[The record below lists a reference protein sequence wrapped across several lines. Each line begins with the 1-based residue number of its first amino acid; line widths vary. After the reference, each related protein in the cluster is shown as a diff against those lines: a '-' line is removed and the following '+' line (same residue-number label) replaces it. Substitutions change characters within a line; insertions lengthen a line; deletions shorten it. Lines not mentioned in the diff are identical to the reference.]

1 MMTHTPNS
9 IWWRL
14 LHNTGIVPK
23 ISVYLFQERRI
34 IVRRTEELARSLSWQ
49 DGATSPR
56 RFIGVGQL
64 WRSHVGD
71 RANHFP
77 TLRDGPRQQPATRP
91 GRALPKPG
99 RGSAARREGL
109 GRRSHRR
116 SPYRPCFGG
125 CGGGRLWR
133 TRISRRIRQSARR
146 RIVSVDLKDGGRLQ
160 FIRGWG

>member
-1 MMTHTPNS
+1 MTHTHQ
-9 IWWRL
+9 IVFWWRL

-34 IVRRTEELARSLSWQ
+34 IVRRTEELARSVSWQ

-56 RFIGVGQL
+56 PFIGVGQL

-109 GRRSHRR
+109 GRRALD
-116 SPYRPCFGG
+116 
-125 CGGGRLWR
+125 LW
-133 TRISRRIRQSARR
+133 IRQTVGTARH
-146 RIVSVDLKDGGRLQ
+146 VSGTCKM
-160 FIRGWG
+160 